1 VIDIKAVQAPCRL
14 EIDRVVSDF
23 PDGRYSGQRQK
34 KTKMVHKI
42 QVCAGDRFARDQV
55 LGL

>member
-14 EIDRVVSDF
+14 DIDRVVSDF

-34 KTKMVHKI
+34 KPKMVHKI
-42 QVCAGDRFARDQV
+42 RVCAGDRFARDQV